1 MDELLRKL
9 QETNRKM
16 GRLERVIL
24 KLKDEKAQ
32 LAETV
37 GVLKSA
43 LADKDRALDQVEDR
57 IEAAKLSQHLDTDD
71 VARQAVKDKI
81 DMYIKEIDE
90 CLKSFGE

>member
-1 MDELLRKL
+1 
-9 QETNRKM
+9 M